1 MRIRFAAPRPNRCP
15 CLLAF
20 HHSPTEAAA
29 DPRLTSARQSRNQF
43 ESPPSFHRGVQM
55 SKKRSKHRSRQVAG
69 VLGTTSVLCLSQM
82 VRAELQTAQ
91 LDEVIV
97 TATKRET
104 NLQETPVAIT
114 AFSQTA

>member
-1 MRIRFAAPRPNRCP
+1 MTTKFDNVAKSGVFLRPQIREIVGRV
-15 CLLAF
+15 
-20 HHSPTEAAA
+20 H
-29 DPRLTSARQSRNQF
+29 
-43 ESPPSFHRGVQM
+43 M

-69 VLGTTSVLCLSQM
+69 VLGTTSVLCLSQL
-82 VRAELQTAQ
+82 VRAELPGAQ

-114 AFSQTA
+114 AF